1 MFETPELDEM
11 LRTLALPRIRA
22 TWPEWIDRA
31 AREDMTAIQLLCNL
45 FSDELAAR
53 QENRLK
59 RLLSLADLPFHRT
72 LDQFDFR
79 CRPELRRAV
88 FQTYAEDSFVKEGRS
103 LVLIGP
109 PGLGK
114 THLAVAV
121 GLQMLQR
128 HCSVRFITVQALM
141 NRVLTATGLREKERA
156 ARPYKQCDLLIL
168 DELGY
173 LTYES
178 EAGAVLYGIIAARY
192 ESKATIITSNKSLP
206 EWGRALHDTALAGA
220 LVDRLMH
227 HGDVYYLKGD
237 SYRLTGKEKRRP
249 ANSESQKIDTEAKNS
264 GAVSKR
270 NVTNGR
276 SSE

>member
-1 MFETPELDEM
+1 MNEAPELDDM
-11 LRTLALPRIRA
+11 LRALALPRIRA

-31 AREDMTAIQLLCNL
+31 AREDMSASQLLCNL
-45 FSDELAAR
+45 FSDEIAAR

-59 RLLSLADLPFHRT
+59 RLLSQADLPFNRT

-88 FQTYAEDSFVKEGRS
+88 FQTYVEDSFVKEGRS

-121 GLQMLQR
+121 GLQVVQR
-128 HCSVRFITVQALM
+128 QCSVRFITVQGLM
-141 NRVLTATGLREKERA
+141 NRVLTAGGLREKERA
-156 ARPYKQCDLLIL
+156 AKPYKQCDLLIL

-173 LTYES
+173 LAYEP

-192 ESKATIITSNKSLP
+192 ESKATIITSNKSLT
-206 EWGRALHDTALAGA
+206 EWGRVLHDTALAGA

-227 HGDVYYLKGD
+227 HGDVYYLKGE
-237 SYRLTGKEKRRP
+237 SFRLSGKEKRRP
-249 ANSESQKIDTEAKNS
+249 APTGSSKVVADGKPEPA
-264 GAVSKR
+264 GKR
-270 NVTNGR
+270 NVTNGD
-276 SSE
+276 S